1 MRITY
6 SQVLSHALRGIRG
19 NIAALRRAGTEVVS
33 GRKVQTVSDNPLET
47 TAVLRIE
54 TRVNLYERYRQSISL
69 ARTRMSSEDAVYT
82 TVGTLVNQ
90 VRKVVTEGVADGGGD
105 PQAQAEAIRMIRGQV
120 LSLANTQVGG
130 EYIFG
135 GTRADV
141 APFRE
146 DGTYVG
152 GTAPRQIDIGDGER
166 LVLNQT
172 GDVTL
177 SAALD
182 TLAELE
188 QQIESGSGDTPTILA
203 RLEEIRTAVRRGQEE
218 LAGRMV
224 QASETESRLT
234 QDRAALI
241 DRRQRILAA
250 DPTESVLKMTEA
262 RNSLER
268 AYASVSRVLSTNI
281 FEFLR

>member
-82 TVGTLVNQ
+82 TVGTLVDQ